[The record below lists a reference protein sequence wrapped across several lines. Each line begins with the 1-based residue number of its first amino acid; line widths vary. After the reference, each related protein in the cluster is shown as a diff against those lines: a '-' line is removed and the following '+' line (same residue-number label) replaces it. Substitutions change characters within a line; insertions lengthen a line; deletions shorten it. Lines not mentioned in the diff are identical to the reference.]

1 MTTLVHIV
9 SEEDLIARRAQILI
23 NLGLSNEELSAKVE
37 SGGLTGH
44 EWLAWSEIE
53 NVDYLLE
60 RD

>member
-37 SGGLTGH
+37 SGGLTGR